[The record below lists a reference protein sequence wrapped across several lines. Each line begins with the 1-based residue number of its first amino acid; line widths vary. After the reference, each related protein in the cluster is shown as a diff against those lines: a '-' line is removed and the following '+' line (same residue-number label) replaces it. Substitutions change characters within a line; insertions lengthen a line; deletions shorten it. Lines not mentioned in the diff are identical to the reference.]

1 MEKYQEVNVELTL
14 LEQMFLTN
22 QAVYDI
28 MIMVPLRLKR
38 MVTDGLPFTRTELY
52 ELPLRKGGW

>member
-1 MEKYQEVNVELTL
+1 MFVRLKTIH

-22 QAVYDI
+22 RAVYDI

-38 MVTDGLPFTRTELY
+38 MVTDGLPFNRTELY
-52 ELPLRKGGW
+52 ELPLGKGGW